1 MIKFRR
7 RLFMEQNLI
16 NAISTVGFPIVA
28 AIGTGCFCY
37 KICITKL
44 DELDKKIDKIDE
56 KLDR

>member
-1 MIKFRR
+1 MDTY
-7 RLFMEQNLI
+7 I

-28 AIGTGCFCY
+28 SVGIAWASY

-56 KLDR
+56 KLDK